1 MQVSLNSAIYKSNFY
16 NRKQE
21 TLKFS
26 QNPIEYVSDYPIT
39 FQGAQNVNKT
49 MTSKIAHEKSKL
61 MKQINDILAQEV
73 PVLTNKEKLNM
84 VIKQVSNIIKT
95 RNKRL
100 KELEIELNATINSP
114 YLNQQQ
120 KNDRAAQLHKEYNRL
135 NKLKVQEP
143 VEKEPSKD
151 NYDFALINKF
161 KTAILDDNYDLAKI
175 EEEHY
180 KDIANI
186 ETVSKF
192 KKKYPSIRIPADPRD
207 IIVKKILDTLDRSF
221 YFDLYSVFIKEND
234 EEMANEIMSFFQ
246 DYFNKLSEQ
255 FENKTGEDLLNLFCI
270 DVSRVVIANLEKKRF
285 ADNIANSMEIKD
297 KRYEDNFDSI
307 PVNRK
312 DSIAKI
318 SENDKLLLDIDYDS
332 YILDTIKK
340 LYLDNE
346 KLNQIEYSEG
356 DKKIKVSTIKSKEYQ
371 FEKIPD
377 KMKRLISDA
386 QKIQTMQRDYKNF
399 TSAELKSRLT
409 YYTATDIGE
418 DDKIF
423 NLIVDFDTCK
433 FTEEDKIYLIKFLE
447 LLDKISDEKITIQ
460 EAVDDIEKNKIH
472 PRGTLKL
479 NEIERKKAKEKI
491 QEEKQKLLALNNLR
505 GEFNQIINSLYESEL
520 SVVADKLIK
529 YYPISLDEN
538 TIKETNKIVEIVKKS
553 LESKNIDE
561 IKQNITRW
569 EIYHEYSKTDSNA
582 EEYIKAINYAKNF
595 PTELDQR
602 AGQYLLNRELIDT
615 YPTSAKIVTNPVVFS
630 KIMERFGNNKDL
642 ATIYLCKYE
651 DYALMNDNEKGSILS
666 LLKHFDYKNYDD
678 RIILKNIVEE
688 DYINNETILK
698 ANENGQDLK
707 VAIAPKAKK
716 AILDKYKFP
725 GCIDLFVS
733 FEEALSM
740 RARETGTAGI
750 KKTGANNDALDYK
763 MEVKIKGR
771 TDRLFS
777 SKNDYV
783 FDIYSERGLH

>member
-1 MQVSLNSAIYKSNFY
+1 MQVSLNSSIYKSNFY

-26 QNPIEYVSDYPIT
+26 QNPIKYVSDYPIA

-73 PVLTNKEKLNM
+73 PVLTSKEKLNM

-297 KRYEDNFDSI
+297 KRYEDNFD
-307 PVNRK
+307 
-312 DSIAKI
+312 
-318 SENDKLLLDIDYDS
+318 
-332 YILDTIKK
+332 
-340 LYLDNE
+340 
-346 KLNQIEYSEG
+346 
-356 DKKIKVSTIKSKEYQ
+356 
-371 FEKIPD
+371 
-377 KMKRLISDA
+377 
-386 QKIQTMQRDYKNF
+386 
-399 TSAELKSRLT
+399 
-409 YYTATDIGE
+409 
-418 DDKIF
+418 
-423 NLIVDFDTCK
+423 
-433 FTEEDKIYLIKFLE
+433 
-447 LLDKISDEKITIQ
+447 
-460 EAVDDIEKNKIH
+460 
-472 PRGTLKL
+472 
-479 NEIERKKAKEKI
+479 
-491 QEEKQKLLALNNLR
+491 LA
-505 GEFNQIINSLYESEL
+505 
-520 SVVADKLIK
+520 D
-529 YYPISLDEN
+529 
-538 TIKETNKIVEIVKKS
+538 VEV
-553 LESKNIDE
+553 
-561 IKQNITRW
+561 
-569 EIYHEYSKTDSNA
+569 
-582 EEYIKAINYAKNF
+582 
-595 PTELDQR
+595 
-602 AGQYLLNRELIDT
+602 
-615 YPTSAKIVTNPVVFS
+615 
-630 KIMERFGNNKDL
+630 
-642 ATIYLCKYE
+642 E
-651 DYALMNDNEKGSILS
+651 DYE
-666 LLKHFDYKNYDD
+666 
-678 RIILKNIVEE
+678 
-688 DYINNETILK
+688 
-698 ANENGQDLK
+698 
-707 VAIAPKAKK
+707 
-716 AILDKYKFP
+716 
-725 GCIDLFVS
+725 
-733 FEEALSM
+733 
-740 RARETGTAGI
+740 
-750 KKTGANNDALDYK
+750 
-763 MEVKIKGR
+763 
-771 TDRLFS
+771 
-777 SKNDYV
+777 
-783 FDIYSERGLH
+783 